1 MHQEKIGPVKSEA
14 IQRYHDRRGRAHE
27 PGWCPA
33 VERRAARADARREH
47 VTFAAYATD
56 YLAWSATVHRSRKTA
71 RGEVARVVAAWGS
84 RPLDSITSAD
94 VEQFLTALRTAP
106 TPLSPSTVNRYR
118 DRVSGMFKRAI
129 RLGLVERNPARGI
142 PKSKEPGG
150 RILYLMPPEESAV
163 RDGLPPEFR
172 PAFTAALHT
181 GLRWSEQ
188 AALLWRDVDVL
199 VGSIGVGRSKNG
211 YGRRVPINSVVRS
224 VLVDV
229 ASRRRRPDDPDEP
242 VFGLAY
248 RTVNRALG
256 RAVVLAQAQR
266 REAGDDTSRLDG
278 FTWHGCR
285 HTFASRLV
293 MAGVDLRTVQE
304 LGGWKT
310 LAMVQRYAH
319 LAPAHLH
326 QAVERL
332 VNPLQNFEKTLT
344 APAGIAGTAPARVD

>member
-1 MHQEKIGPVKSEA
+1 MTPTTPTTPWSRKKKDAAPRGVFRHPSGAWAVRYTCGQGHVHQEKIGPLKSEA

-33 VERRAARADARREH
+33 VERRAARADARRER
-47 VTFAAYATD
+47 VTFEQYAAD
-56 YLAWSATVHRSRKTA
+56 YLAWSTTVHRSRKTA
-71 RGEVARVVAAWGS
+71 RGEVARLGAAWGS

-94 VEQFLTALRTAP
+94 VEQFLTALRTGPA
-106 TPLSPSTVNRYR
+106 PLSPSTVNRYR

-129 RLGLVERNPARGI
+129 RIGLVERNPAWGI

-163 RDGLPPEFR
+163 RDCLPPEFR

-188 AALLWRDVDVL
+188 AALVWRDVDVL

-229 ASRRRRPDDPDEP
+229 ASRRRRVP
-242 VFGLAY
+242 
-248 RTVNRALG
+248 
-256 RAVVLAQAQR
+256 
-266 REAGDDTSRLDG
+266 TSRSSASPTG
-278 FTWHGCR
+278 PSTGHSAARSCWRKPSAARPGR
-285 HTFASRLV
+285 TPAGSTASRGTG
-293 MAGVDLRTVQE
+293 AATRSP
-304 LGGWKT
+304 
-310 LAMVQRYAH
+310 
-319 LAPAHLH
+319 PAW
-326 QAVERL
+326 
-332 VNPLQNFEKTLT
+332 
-344 APAGIAGTAPARVD
+344 